1 MQVSCRVAAKEDCY
15 NPGKSFRAATMLR
28 FVPLTFKNLLR
39 NRRRTIL
46 TVASI
51 TMSLLLVGV
60 LLSVYS
66 AFYFRAGPEEEALRL
81 IVRHRVSLAMELPQ
95 YYESRIRDVDGLET
109 MTKFSWFGG
118 KYKDNRP
125 EEFFAR
131 FAVDPEQIFKVLTE
145 VSIPE
150 DQYQA
155 WLRDRQGIAI
165 GTSVVNRTGLK
176 LGDRFTLVGDIYPI
190 DLDVV
195 VRAIFEG
202 PEDNNSFFHWK
213 YFEESLPENRRG
225 EVGTFY
231 IRVRSADDVPR
242 VAQAIDDMFR
252 NSPQPTKTETERA
265 FQLSFVSQMGN
276 VKLFLLSIAGAV
288 VFTILLVSGNTV
300 AMSVRE
306 RIQEIGVLKTLG
318 FTSATVLSM
327 IIAEAVLIAF
337 VGGVLGTALTYMVT
351 GLATEMLVGFFE
363 GLIMPWWGV
372 FFCLG
377 VALLIGLFSS
387 IVPAIIAART
397 RVTDALRHAG

>member
-1 MQVSCRVAAKEDCY
+1 MAAKDDCY
-15 NPGKSFRAATMLR
+15 NPGKSLPVAAMLR

-60 LLSVYS
+60 LLSVYA
-66 AFYFRAGPEEEALRL
+66 AFYFRVGPEEEALRL

-337 VGGVLGTALTYMVT
+337 VGGVLGTALTYLVT
-351 GLATEMLVGFFE
+351 SLATEMLVGFFE